1 MSVSTAR
8 YNWNEKIYD
17 LLQCVQ
23 EKSYKNV
30 SYKND
35 FFRSSPEKVK
45 NFQENIQWRLF
56 LSKLPTELSEN
67 FLK

>member
-45 NFQENIQWRLF
+45 NFRENIQWRLF
-56 LSKLPTELSEN
+56 LSKLQTELSEN